1 MPTHPF
7 ERAVDTAIHEW
18 LDTRPKELDAL
29 DKIARECSDE
39 VKEAVDAADQSWAL
53 IEAVRLM
60 SSHLDASFTRITEN
74 PIRLYGVIFATAVR
88 FVPWHEIAQ
97 AAIDRVLDAEEAG
110 LGPEIGVDA
119 FGQQEGNK

>member
-1 MPTHPF
+1 MPTQPF

-18 LDTRPKELDAL
+18 LDTRPDEQETL
-29 DKIARECSDE
+29 DKIARECIDE
-39 VKEAVDAADQSWAL
+39 AREAVDAADQSWAL

-60 SSHLDASFTRITEN
+60 SSNLEAMFVGVSAHPDGWSR
-74 PIRLYGVIFATAVR
+74 VIFATAVR
-88 FVPWHEIAQ
+88 FVPWYEIAQ

-119 FGQQEGNK
+119 FASTGGNK